1 MENIPVWALNATLGS
16 FKQLDRKISV
26 EVAVIGGGI
35 TGITT
40 AQLLKKR
47 GIKTAVIESRKI
59 GQGTTGQSTGNLYA
73 PTEYDF
79 SKMLSKYSFSQVQ
92 QVILSRLQAMETIRK
107 NIEQFSID
115 CDFHLQ
121 PMYYFNAYNDKN
133 LQREKKHAQ
142 DLGLPTTSL
151 PKGFPLYF
159 EDGFGIENQAQFNP
173 LIYTRELA
181 REIFDADCEIFEDT
195 CINEI
200 EKDEDFYY
208 LKTDMTRVKARYVV
222 HATHTPK
229 GLLVPYHTAL
239 APYREYGIAVKLKDS
254 VYPEGIYWV
263 YYGEEK
269 FSIRSYKNE
278 LGSFLICIG
287 SMHKVGQAD
296 DNRENISR
304 LIDFVNKHFEVESV
318 NYMWGGQNYKAA
330 DMLPYIGKKSAE
342 SREFIATGFSTDG
355 LVYGTLAAQIIS
367 DAIAQIENPYA
378 ELYKANRSQPLKA
391 AKNIVKENLNVLG
404 KLAGDFFKNGEPK
417 EVESIS
423 PNEGKLIQTEEG
435 KFAVSKDD
443 KGEVKVLSPICPHM
457 GCTVHWNFAEKSWD
471 CPCHGSRFDT
481 NGKVIEGPSFKN
493 LEQIKLKKPK
503 E

>member
-1 MENIPVWALNATLGS
+1 MEKSPVWTFNSSPGN

-26 EVAVIGGGI
+26 EVAIIGGGI

-40 AQLLKKR
+40 AQLLKKK

-79 SKMLSKYSFSQVQ
+79 SKLFSKYSFSQVQ

-115 CDFHLQ
+115 CDFHLR

-133 LQREKKHAQ
+133 LQHEKRHAHE
-142 DLGLPTTSL
+142 LGLQTTSL
-151 PKGFPLYF
+151 PKDFPLYF
-159 EDGFGIENQAQFNP
+159 EDGYGIENQAQFNP
-173 LIYTRELA
+173 LIYTQRLA
-181 REIFDADCEIFEDT
+181 HEIFDADCEIFEDT
-195 CINEI
+195 CVKEI
-200 EKDEDFYY
+200 EKDDEFYY
-208 LKTDMTRVKARYVV
+208 LKTDMTRIKAKYVV

-239 APYREYGIAVKLKDS
+239 APYREYGIAVTLKNDL
-254 VYPEGIYWV
+254 YPEGIFWA

-269 FSIRSYKNE
+269 FSLRSYKNDS
-278 LGSFLICIG
+278 GSFLICIG
-287 SMHKVGQAD
+287 SMHKVGQAK
-296 DNRENISR
+296 DNRENIQN
-304 LIDFVNKHFEVESV
+304 LIEFVNRHFEVASV
-318 NYMWGGQNYKAA
+318 DYIWGGQNYKAA
-330 DMLPYIGKKSAE
+330 DMLPYIGRKSE
-342 SREFIATGFSTDG
+342 DSGEFIATGFSTDG

-378 ELYKANRSQPLKA
+378 ELYKAHRSQPLKA
-391 AKNIVKENLNVLG
+391 AKNVVKENLNVLG
-404 KLAGDFFKNGEPK
+404 KLVGDFFKNGEPQ
-417 EVESIS
+417 EVEDLK

-435 KFAVSKDD
+435 KFAVSRDE
-443 KGEVKVLSPICPHM
+443 KGIIKVLSPICPHM
-457 GCTVHWNFAEKSWD
+457 GCTVHWNYAEKSWD

-481 NGKVIEGPSFKN
+481 HGKIIEGPSFKN
-493 LEQIKLKKPK
+493 LKQIKRRNDS
-503 E
+503 